1 MTTNTQPQVTLK
13 IIDHPARLD
22 LLKARA
28 QAAQDA
34 WRAAEVAHDQV
45 IAAHPLIF
53 DRKLSAA
60 AIEARQASGR
70 RRDLARAAAFE
81 AWQDYFRAAR

>member
-1 MTTNTQPQVTLK
+1 MTNAISPQLTLK
-13 IIDHPARLD
+13 IIDHPARLA

-28 QAAQDA
+28 QAAQAA

-53 DRKLSAA
+53 DRKLSADA
-60 AIEARQASGR
+60 VEARRASAQ
-70 RRDLARAAAFE
+70 RRDLCRAEAIE